1 MLHKGLH
8 DPATLQSHPPS
19 LPSSASATLP
29 FLILEMSDTH
39 CAESSVPRI
48 MPGTG
53 DTQRIAI
60 KLIN

>member
-19 LPSSASATLP
+19 LPSSA